1 MDSDPEEPECGTCLT
16 DLRLTSGNIMQCPSG
31 HMQCSECFVRLGGSG
46 GACPACFQRL
56 GAIRNLYVEKMRDA
70 HKARQQAAITV
81 QTLSLQEQVLQ
92 LARLQQNHWAAGD
105 SRETGVSSLS
115 QGGDAQYDLAGAQR
129 EKEETSPKTSP
140 SERRAEARVEQKA
153 RAGTIADAEVVQR
166 RVANVHKKEA
176 EAVVGPSTNPSAADA
191 DKRVCV
197 DMGHGK
203 GRVDYVADLKNLEHV
218 PLAGGFQK
226 GELVRALIA
235 HAPMNVKVGDEG
247 TVVGPS
253 NNPSAADADKRVC
266 VDMGPGKG
274 RVNYLASSNTEQR
287 QEAHNDDRRRQEQ
300 EDRRRHA
307 GAVEEQS
314 ARTAAAA
321 TAEHYRVANVQR
333 KKAQEQ
339 EGARRRKERRQ
350 RKEAEASEKQRQGDA
365 SWRQQQVERRQE
377 QRPSR
382 SSSMAP
388 TAGALGS
395 KPNAKTSGLLF
406 PAGVTLLVLTFLPF
420 VYIIPYYI
428 NMILQVPAGPAA
440 RPTHTHTMHP
450 TARA

>member
-153 RAGTIADAEVVQR
+153 RARTIADAEVVQR

-176 EAVVGPSTNPSAADA
+176 EA
-191 DKRVCV
+191 
-197 DMGHGK
+197 
-203 GRVDYVADLKNLEHV
+203 
-218 PLAGGFQK
+218 
-226 GELVRALIA
+226 
-235 HAPMNVKVGDEG
+235 
-247 TVVGPS
+247 
-253 NNPSAADADKRVC
+253 
-266 VDMGPGKG
+266 
-274 RVNYLASSNTEQR
+274 NTEQR

-339 EGARRRKERRQ
+339 EGARRRQTRQERRQ

-388 TAGALGS
+388 TAGAMGS

-450 TARA
+450 TATTHMHVHMGHHAESPGVQEQAAGAQSNLADRSDLRQRIKRAGAGEAVRRAMAAPGATADTKTWGQKVLDALKKV

>member
-166 RVANVHKKEA
+166 RIANVHKKEA
-176 EAVVGPSTNPSAADA
+176 EA
-191 DKRVCV
+191 
-197 DMGHGK
+197 
-203 GRVDYVADLKNLEHV
+203 
-218 PLAGGFQK
+218 
-226 GELVRALIA
+226 
-235 HAPMNVKVGDEG
+235 
-247 TVVGPS
+247 
-253 NNPSAADADKRVC
+253 
-266 VDMGPGKG
+266 
-274 RVNYLASSNTEQR
+274 NTEQR

-339 EGARRRKERRQ
+339 EGARRRQTRQERRQ

-388 TAGALGS
+388 TAGAMGS

-428 NMILQVPAGPAA
+428 NMILQVPACP
-440 RPTHTHTMHP
+440 RCSCHTYTHHEPNSNHTH
-450 TARA
+450 ARTHAYGTHA